1 MWIAK
6 VGFRPAPHFSQ
17 TRAAG
22 FFNLAAMNANHYIH
36 NELRQLESSAHVALG
51 QIRNSKSIREVVLG
65 MNVPVPA
72 VVRSIR
78 RLAPSY
84 PRIESEAH
92 RRAESI
98 VRGQMST
105 LEAAESEEEFLRL
118 RGRYQPEWRQLN
130 GRFPKLASYVQVES
144 ARLLARLRNPNQTQ
158 SRCPAPATR

>member
-1 MWIAK
+1 
-6 VGFRPAPHFSQ
+6 
-17 TRAAG
+17 
-22 FFNLAAMNANHYIH
+22 MNANHYIH
-36 NELRQLESSAHVALG
+36 KELRQLESSAHVALG

-98 VRGQMST
+98 VRSQMST
-105 LEAAESEEEFLRL
+105 LEAAGTEEEFMRL
-118 RGRYQPEWRQLN
+118 RARYQLEWRQLN

-158 SRCPAPATR
+158 SRCQAPATR

>member
-1 MWIAK
+1 MKA
-6 VGFRPAPHFSQ
+6 
-17 TRAAG
+17 
-22 FFNLAAMNANHYIH
+22 NLYIH
-36 NELRQLESSAHVALG
+36 NELGQLESAAHVALG

-72 VVRSIR
+72 VVRRIR
-78 RLAPSY
+78 HLAPTY

-105 LEAAESEEEFLRL
+105 LEAAGSEEEFMRL
-118 RGRYQPEWRQLN
+118 RARYQLEWRQLN
-130 GRFPKLASYVQVES
+130 GRFPKLASYAHVES

-158 SRCPAPATR
+158 SRCPAPATS